1 MVNLDIITD
10 VIMLLAAIIGLLSSL
25 FRYVEIPKKGWFLAT
40 MFFLT
45 ELLSDYYWTT
55 YTLVMHEE
63 PDTSAFL
70 GYFGWNIGF
79 AVIFLIVLHMRS
91 ENSKRYFNALMLLP
105 IPLNVYQFTLYIQYG
120 GWFNNIWQVGVSTAI
135 VIICLQSILYYLK
148 ERKNG
153 EPVPYIHLTILFYIT
168 SQYAMWT
175 CSCFD
180 WSSDLANPYYYFC
193 VLGYF
198 IEVFFAWSVNKTY
211 KSRGMEHV
219 ENSARDTRF
228 QARLEVIILGLL
240 LASCVAGYLIADWMR
255 TTIPQ
260 GTENSSVL
268 TMIAVILFMIS
279 IFLCLIILAMVY
291 IAAQRYKYKKA
302 SSESRIKI
310 KRGRI
315 NLLLTI
321 TVTLGLM
328 VFTVIYNSRLFYRVS
343 LSGIYSSGEDKAAN
357 ISSELDNYLAI
368 AQSSL
373 NVTAD
378 TIDLMLEV
386 GESEDKV
393 NAYLTSQTT
402 RLKSRFDDNFTGV
415 YGYIRGEFLDGSGW
429 IPPEGY
435 DATERDWYSAII
447 EADGKTIIVSPY
459 VDAHTG
465 DIVITIGRLLRS
477 AGGYDDNIVCL
488 DVTIGHVQD
497 ITEETDIAGNG
508 YAMIVNS
515 DGLIVTHRD
524 RSYVGTNMRDNYG
537 EALLDTIMNSEKT
550 SVEASVMGEKCTL
563 FTSSVMGQWH
573 VVIVVRNA
581 DLFADAY
588 SQLTVNILV
597 SLTIFLLVTI
607 FYFIGYKNEQAYS
620 KKVEEMNSA
629 RQKQQYEADV
639 LRLEKASADEANKAK
654 SNFLAD
660 MSHEIRTPIN
670 AILGMNEMIL
680 RETREESIRE
690 YSGNIRN
697 SGKNL
702 LQLVNSI
709 LDFSKI
715 EDGKMEIVPVRYSLS
730 TLITYLVNS
739 VQERAE
745 EKKLKFMV
753 CVDPDLPSELYGDDS
768 RINQVVLN
776 LLTNAVKYT
785 HEGSVTLTVKEKE
798 VKDGKVL
805 LYFEVA
811 DTGIGIKEAD
821 MDKLFESFERL
832 DVIRNRTIEGTGLG
846 MSIATKLLSLMD
858 SKLNVKST
866 YGQGSVFSFDLW
878 QKIENPEPI
887 GEYKIHSL
895 YAGSSE
901 LYHESFHAPDAR
913 ILVVDDTKMNIIVV
927 VNLLKKTGVQIDTA
941 SSGEE
946 AIRLS
951 DDVKYDLILLD
962 QRMPGMDGTQT
973 LKIIRDLDSGL
984 NAKTPIICLTAD
996 AIRGAKERYMAE
1008 GFDDYLTKPVEGK
1021 ALEKM
1026 LISYLPAEKV
1036 QKEAKPEKTS
1046 SVPKK
1051 DEASSPE
1058 TMRESGEDNVSSAES
1073 TDASSDPS
1081 CEGFEAALKNAGINV
1096 EAGIGFAQG
1105 DKDFYRDILKEY
1117 VTEYPD
1123 HSEKLKGYYDKKD
1136 WDNYSVMIHAVKST
1150 SRTIGAGNLADIAL
1164 KLELASKDRDLSVV
1178 ENEHENALEM
1188 YTKTAEA
1195 IRSAIG
1201 ASDETTGSS
1210 DDNDDEIMEFAPTD
1224 K

>member
-1 MVNLDIITD
+1 MVNLDIVTD
-10 VIMLLAAIIGLLSSL
+10 VIMLLAAIIGLLGSL
-25 FRYVEIPKKGWFLAT
+25 FRYVEIPKKGWLLAS
-40 MFFLT
+40 MFFLS

-55 YTLVMHEE
+55 YTIVMHEE
-63 PDTSAFL
+63 PDVSAFL
-70 GYFGWNIGF
+70 AYFGWNIGY
-79 AVIFLIVLHMRS
+79 AIIFLSVLHMRS
-91 ENSKRYFNALMLLP
+91 EGSKRYFNPLMLLP
-105 IPLNVYQFTLYIQYG
+105 IPLNLFQFFIYIQYG
-120 GWFNNIWQVGVSTAI
+120 GLFNNIWQVGLSTI
-135 VIICLQSILYYLK
+135 VVIICLQSILYYLK
-148 ERKNG
+148 EKKNG
-153 EPVPYIHLTILFYIT
+153 EPVPYFHCIIIFYIFT
-168 SQYAMWT
+168 QYVMWT
-175 CSCFD
+175 ASCYD
-180 WSSDLANPYYYFC
+180 WYSDFTNPYYYSC
-193 VLGYF
+193 VAGY
-198 IEVFFAWSVNKTY
+198 ITEIFFAWAINKTY
-211 KSRGMEHV
+211 KSRGLEHA
-219 ENSARDTRF
+219 ENTARDTRF
-228 QARLEVIILGLL
+228 QARLEVIISGLL
-240 LASCVAGYLIADWMR
+240 LAACVGGYLVADWMKK
-255 TTIPQ
+255 TIPQ
-260 GTENSSVL
+260 GTDNSAVL
-268 TMIAVILFMIS
+268 SMIAVILFMFS
-279 IFLCLIILAMVY
+279 IFLCLIILALIY
-291 IAAQRYKYKKA
+291 IAAQRYKYKK
-302 SSESRIKI
+302 SSGDSGTGI

-315 NLLLTI
+315 NLFMTI
-321 TVTLGLM
+321 IVTLGLM

-343 LSGIYSSGEDKAAN
+343 LSGIYTSGEDKAAN

-378 TIDLMLEV
+378 TIDLMLEN
-386 GESEDKV
+386 GESEDKI

-402 RLKSRFDDNFTGV
+402 RLKSRFDENFTGV

-429 IPPEGY
+429 VPPEGY
-435 DATERDWYSAII
+435 EVKDRDWYTAIK

-497 ITEETDIAGNG
+497 ITEEADIAGNG

-515 DGLIVTHRD
+515 DGLIVTHKD
-524 RSYVGTNMRDNYG
+524 RSYVGTNIRNNYG
-537 EALLDTIMNSEKT
+537 EALLDTIANAGKT
-550 SVEASVMGEKCTL
+550 VTEADVMGEKCTL
-563 FTSSVMGQWH
+563 FTSTVMDQWH
-573 VVIVVRNA
+573 VVIVVRNK

-597 SLTIFLLVTI
+597 SLTIFVLVTI
-607 FYFIGYKNEQAYS
+607 FYFIGYKNEQAYG
-620 KKVEEMNSA
+620 KKVEEMKSA

-680 RETREESIRE
+680 RETKEDSIRE

-745 EKKLKFMV
+745 EKKLKFKV
-753 CVDPDLPSELYGDDS
+753 IIDPDLPSEYYGDDA

-785 HEGSVTLTVKEKE
+785 HEGSVTLTVKCRE
-798 VKDGKVL
+798 VKDGKAL

-811 DTGIGIKEAD
+811 DTGIGIKESD

-878 QKIENPEPI
+878 QKIENNEPI

-895 YAGSSE
+895 YAGSTE
-901 LYHESFHAPDAR
+901 LYHESFHAPKAK
-913 ILVVDDTKMNIIVV
+913 ILVVDDTRMNIIVV
-927 VNLLKKTGVQIDTA
+927 VNLLKKTGVEIDTA
-941 SSGEE
+941 PSGE
-946 AIRLS
+946 AAVRLA
-951 DDVKYDLILLD
+951 DEVGYDLILLD

-984 NAKTPIICLTAD
+984 NKDTPIICLTAD
-996 AIRGAKERYMAE
+996 AIRGAKEKYIAE
-1008 GFDDYLTKPVEGK
+1008 GFTDYLTKPVEGK

-1026 LISYLPAEKV
+1026 LITYLPKDKVEKI
-1036 QKEAKPEKTS
+1036 T
-1046 SVPKK
+1046 
-1051 DEASSPE
+1051 ASP
-1058 TMRESGEDNVSSAES
+1058 
-1073 TDASSDPS
+1073 DASSVKADDEDVSAPG
-1081 CEGFEAALKNAGINV
+1081 EGTVSGGFDEILKAAGIDT
-1096 EAGIGFAQG
+1096 EAGIGYAQG

-1117 VTEYPD
+1117 ASEYQD
-1123 HSEKLKGYYDKKD
+1123 HSGKLIGYYTRRD
-1136 WDNYSVMIHAVKST
+1136 WDNYSVMVHAVKST
-1150 SRTIGAGNLADIAL
+1150 SRTIGAGALADLAA
-1164 KLELASKDRDLSVV
+1164 KMETASKDRDISFV
-1178 ENEHENALEM
+1178 ENEHKNTLDLYEKIADAVKKAL
-1188 YTKTAEA
+1188 
-1195 IRSAIG
+1195 
-1201 ASDETTGSS
+1201 GSS
-1210 DDNDDEIMEFAPTD
+1210 EESEGSDDDDEIMEFAPTD